1 MAYKMKTSVSGLC
14 SPLQQSYEVGSKR
27 HSRKLKKQGKSAK
40 AAGAIAGAM
49 ASYKAKGGGKGP
61 TAKQK

>member
-1 MAYKMKTSVSGLC
+1 MSEDY
-14 SPLQQSYEVGSKR
+14 GSLVN
-27 HSRKLKKQGKSAK
+27 KLKKQGKSAK

-61 TAKQK
+61 TTKQKKRAK

>member
-27 HSRKLKKQGKSAK
+27 HSRKLKKQGLTWRKK
-40 AAGAIAGAM
+40 
-49 ASYKAKGGGKGP
+49 
-61 TAKQK
+61 